1 MNVPAKLSKAE
12 NHIIDAKTWHR
23 LRDDPYHK
31 HHARAQLKASLRAA
45 KKLLEEALTEE
56 D

>member
-1 MNVPAKLSKAE
+1 MNVSAKLSKAE

-23 LRDDPYHK
+23 LREDP
-31 HHARAQLKASLRAA
+31 HHRLDARDKKRASIRAA
-45 KKLLEEALTEE
+45 LKLLEEALVEE